1 MCRVRETCSRF
12 VFRCI
17 FYGCIDIGYG
27 QTMKEEVMSLQATVS
42 SVHAPGY
49 GKGRED
55 DQAEWARQE
64 QQVRLASMLYDANTL
79 IIARHR
85 C

>member
-1 MCRVRETCSRF
+1 M
-12 VFRCI
+12 
-17 FYGCIDIGYG
+17 G

-49 GKGRED
+49 SNGYGKGRED

-64 QQVRLASMLYDANTL
+64 QQVRFSL
-79 IIARHR
+79 IL
-85 C
+85 